1 MGTQRQCVWLFLL
14 MGIAPLH
21 PAQAQTPARSEVP
34 IREVVLSDGTRRY
47 GIPITVGG
55 TQIEAGLDTGSTG
68 LRVLPNVLAAA
79 DATGGGHD
87 DRYSYGAGTEFTGE
101 IGKGQLGIGGLAAIS
116 TLQLIH
122 GVDCVQSNPHCP
134 ASRVSLAQFGVQGN
148 GLAGEGFRAIIG
160 VNMAEADVA
169 SPLTALGAKR
179 WIVELPRPGSGIPG
193 KLVLNPTDEELKDYV
208 RLPVLRVFAA
218 QRGGLHD
225 AVSGCLINV
234 TTKDKSCGATM
245 MDTGAP
251 GITLTNGTLGHT
263 AWDNGTPAALALFDA
278 NAARA
283 VAYFTVGLREHASRL
298 SFEEKPQPRQTV
310 IYAGL
315 TPYFAFDVLYDPAGG
330 EIGVRP
336 RPSASGAPSGQLA
349 PSNEAAHAAGRE

>member
-1 MGTQRQCVWLFLL
+1 MRAARYGVWLFLL
-14 MGIAPLH
+14 MGIAPLQN
-21 PAQAQTPARSEVP
+21 AWTQTPARSEIP

-68 LRVLPNVLAAA
+68 LRVLPNVLAAS
-79 DATGGGHD
+79 DATGGGRD

-101 IGKGQLGIGGLAAIS
+101 VGKGQLGIGGLAASS

-122 GVDCVQSNPHCP
+122 KVDCVQSNPHCP

-160 VNMAEADVA
+160 INMAEADVA
-169 SPLTALGAKR
+169 SPLAAIGAKR
-179 WIVELPRPGSGIPG
+179 WIVELPRPGGGG
-193 KLVLNPTDEELKDYV
+193 KLILNPSEEEVQDYV
-208 RLPVLRVFAA
+208 RLPVLRAFAA

-225 AVSGCLINV
+225 AVSGCLINM
-234 TTKDKSCGATM
+234 TTKDKSCGAVM
-245 MDTGAP
+245 LDTGAP
-251 GITLTNGTLGHT
+251 GIALTNGTAGRT

-278 NAARA
+278 NSARA
-283 VAYFTVGLREHASRL
+283 IEYFTVGLREQASRL
-298 SFEEKPQPRQTV
+298 SFDEMPQPRQTV

-315 TPYFAFDVLYDPAGG
+315 SPYFAFDVLYDPARG

-336 RPSASGAPSGQLA
+336 RPSGAGAPNGQLV
-349 PSNEAAHAAGRE
+349 PSN